1 MQLAQ
6 FYKEH
11 WFYLFLISSIYYYY
25 QINFT
30 SFWQRQNIH
39 WPQF

>member
-11 WFYLFLISSIYYYY
+11 WFYLFLISSTYYY
-25 QINFT
+25 
-30 SFWQRQNIH
+30 
-39 WPQF
+39 